1 MSDEWTKHSE
11 SNLCLLQLWSLSNGA
26 KGAAQVWLNNLQ
38 CNSVI
43 NRLPS
48 CTSCLHCQ
56 CPHCLARVPLKQQQ
70 SCSWSGTGAD
80 RQVTHIICVGSLAAG
95 RDRWIL
101 GKEIAC
107 AVGKTVPNGFTL
119 QKVMACHRLR
129 TAKHSAAA
137 HALSGSRMGTG
148 RKRVRKGHVEQQRG
162 RKGPP
167 PSLLLQTSVWVSDT
181 TLNLHTGPLLSQ
193 LARGLLDSRQL
204 AQPQSSHLGQAV
216 CSVLS
221 LTHSLPALPFQRMLS
236 AFPGLA

>member
-1 MSDEWTKHSE
+1 MVWNKCRSAGNTHH
-11 SNLCLLQLWSLSNGA
+11 LCWKLG
-26 KGAAQVWLNNLQ
+26 V
-38 CNSVI
+38 
-43 NRLPS
+43 
-48 CTSCLHCQ
+48 
-56 CPHCLARVPLKQQQ
+56 
-70 SCSWSGTGAD
+70 
-80 RQVTHIICVGSLAAG
+80 G

-101 GKEIAC
+101 GKGIAC
-107 AVGKTVPNGFTL
+107 AGGKTVPNGFTL

-204 AQPQSSHLGQAV
+204 ARPQSSHLGQAAV
-216 CSVLS
+216 LCAQLNPLLASPSLPKDGICFPRTGVGMLMSVLEPAS
-221 LTHSLPALPFQRMLS
+221 LQLAQGPSGIEQFYGYISITGALPLS
-236 AFPGLA
+236 LCSFLCNYEKTHESLC